1 MGYQSGIGII
11 EQYGLGYVIL
21 TAGAKGIE
29 AQSALEGMLLK
40 VLMPAV
46 EEAAREEAGVY
57 TGNYTSAERVDV
69 EGSMKVEIDNG
80 PGLKLSELKHNGSN
94 ILEAIRTLWE
104 AQVVSLGKISDEMRL
119 YPTDV
124 TKEVEVDSCEGK
136 KVRIEE
142 DWRLQYDPM
151 FDKVASDLPVWDE
164 QEQRCV
170 GWQMYNSIVYGGEAV
185 DRFVFVRDR
194 IGGQVVE
201 VMVPSL
207 RLNLT
212 VHE

>member
-1 MGYQSGIGII
+1 MI
-11 EQYGLGYVIL
+11 
-21 TAGAKGIE
+21 
-29 AQSALEGMLLK
+29 
-40 VLMPAV
+40 
-46 EEAAREEAGVY
+46 
-57 TGNYTSAERVDV
+57 
-69 EGSMKVEIDNG
+69 
-80 PGLKLSELKHNGSN
+80 
-94 ILEAIRTLWE
+94 
-104 AQVVSLGKISDEMRL
+104 
-119 YPTDV
+119 
-124 TKEVEVDSCEGK
+124 
-136 KVRIEE
+136 
-142 DWRLQYDPM
+142 
-151 FDKVASDLPVWDE
+151 DKVASDLPVWDE